1 MPLLPG
7 GSLCDQHCFPLRY
20 PSIFPIGLFSMEL
33 KYSDECAVNQRNQ
46 NVCLLNTVIAVYRLF
61 SLGMEPRLLLVDP
74 VPEMNRR

>member
-20 PSIFPIGLFSMEL
+20 PSIFPLGLFSMEL
-33 KYSDECAVNQRNQ
+33 EYSDECAVNQRNQ

-61 SLGMEPRLLLVDP
+61 HWAWSLVSYLLTQCQ
-74 VPEMNRR
+74 R